1 MIPAAERLAA
11 SRERL
16 RQALAPD
23 GPGADG
29 RAGGGSGDSVIGSL
43 ARAWGLPQLTLA
55 ADLADAA
62 IGPLAQRR
70 PLTLVLAAA
79 LAGAALVRLRPWRG
93 LLRQAVLA
101 GAVPL
106 WTQLFGQLSKKA

>member
-1 MIPAAERLAA
+1 MTPAAERLAV

-23 GPGADG
+23 GHRADG
-29 RAGGGSGDSVIGSL
+29 RAGGGSGDSVIGML
-43 ARAWGLPQLTLA
+43 AHAWGMPQLTLV

-70 PLTLVLAAA
+70 PLTLVFAAA
-79 LAGAALVRLRPWRG
+79 LAGAALVRMRPWRG
-93 LLRQAVLA
+93 LLRQAVIA

-106 WTQLFGQLSKKA
+106 WTQFFGQLSKKA